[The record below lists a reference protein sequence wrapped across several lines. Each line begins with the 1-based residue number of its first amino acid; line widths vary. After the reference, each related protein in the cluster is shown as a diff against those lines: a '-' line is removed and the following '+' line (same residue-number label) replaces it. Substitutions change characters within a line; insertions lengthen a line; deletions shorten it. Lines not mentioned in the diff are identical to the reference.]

1 MLHAAWKLDTIDCS
15 FEVQSTSIIDCDVAE
30 LTWEADRLASD
41 GHGLVDSWNEVSD
54 AKNIGRHGEAA
65 TVNEDVLE

>member
-1 MLHAAWKLDTIDCS
+1 VLLDPDNKIRQECINCA
-15 FEVQSTSIIDCDVAE
+15 VE
-30 LTWEADRLASD
+30 LTWDADRLASD